1 VQAIYAVKAQ
11 ARTPEATFAHANTA
25 NEHRRARVFGT
36 VVETGAVCTSPTRAK
51 GNEMHA
57 RKHTKEHDTRTP
69 HGKVVGWDAGR
80 RRPSGSHVGVGVLD
94 TRAAIR
100 LREPQSVKSDE
111 RRLPILGAG
120 YATV

>member
-1 VQAIYAVKAQ
+1 MQAIYAVKAQ

-36 VVETGAVCTSPTRAK
+36 VMETGAVCTSPTRAK
-51 GNEMHA
+51 GHEMHA
-57 RKHTKEHDTRTP
+57 RKHTKEHDTRTTRERSS
-69 HGKVVGWDAGR
+69 AGM
-80 RRPSGSHVGVGVLD
+80 
-94 TRAAIR
+94 IR

>member
-1 VQAIYAVKAQ
+1 MQAIYAVKAQ

-25 NEHRRARVFGT
+25 NEYRRAHVFGT

-57 RKHTKEHDTRTP
+57 RKRTKEHDTRTTV
-69 HGKVVGWDAGR
+69 KVVGWDAGR
-80 RRPSGSHVGVGVLD
+80 RRPSGSHVSVCVLD
-94 TRAAIR
+94 TRAAIQ